1 MVLILLIKL
10 GFEGMTYHACL
21 PDYTELLSTLIS
33 NITGLSFPLPFFSFS
48 SVSIIF
54 VFLSLCFIILCFLF
68 LFYCFVFQ
76 ASVLIS
82 VISFYAVISIA
93 SFILSV
99 SSHFSTFSILHH
111 VFPFIASFIC
121 VFFLAFPVFL
131 FLYQYIFRLYIS
143 LQTSKTKLKSV
154 LMTHDARKNCYKI
167 FSK

>member
-1 MVLILLIKL
+1 M
-10 GFEGMTYHACL
+10 
-21 PDYTELLSTLIS
+21 STRLHGVTVHIDQQHNRS
-33 NITGLSFPLPFFSFS
+33 LFSSPFFFSFS

-54 VFLSLCFIILCFLF
+54 VFLSLCLIILCFLF
-68 LFYCFVFQ
+68 LFYCFLFQ

-121 VFFLAFPVFL
+121 VFFLGFPVFL

-143 LQTSKTKLKSV
+143 LHTSKTKLKSV
-154 LMTHDARKNCYKI
+154 LMTHDARKNCDKI
-167 FSK
+167 FSKWEMAEWH